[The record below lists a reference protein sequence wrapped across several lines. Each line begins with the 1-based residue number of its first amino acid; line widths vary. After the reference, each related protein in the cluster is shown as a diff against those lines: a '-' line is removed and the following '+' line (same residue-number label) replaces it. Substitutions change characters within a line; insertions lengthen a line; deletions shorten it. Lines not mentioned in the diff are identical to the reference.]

1 MPPKAKKVRETF
13 NALGVTG
20 GAPKFKQHIKS
31 ARKPTSWERKALKA
45 TKAHESEQTEAT
57 TKIVKDYPRAPHHP
71 TSKKP
76 LAAKAGAKH
85 PHQHSEP
92 SSSSSCSSSDDSS
105 SDDSAS
111 SGELRDRQR
120 TSKGTSGKVSSKTK
134 KIKKEKIV
142 SVTFEHFPVEERDF
156 HGISVS
162 PRARNTPFAHQTRTI
177 CSSLNFSLTVRMMQ
191 GLLSSFLGGFEY
203 HAGDLADLC
212 IEVGRTVSHY
222 HGLLWLLHELFS
234 ISLVIKRHPG
244 WLCAESRRGQ
254 RCSWNIDLFEHVHA
268 RQTAQ
273 HSGNILHAASAMP
286 KGKAVANQASAF
298 FTQHRS
304 CRFVANSQRI
314 THNFL
319 DWFHA
324 ALF

>member
-45 TKAHESEQTEAT
+45 AKVLESEQTEAT
-57 TKIVKDYPRAPHHP
+57 VKIVKDHPRAPQRP

-76 LAAKAGAKH
+76 VAAKADAKH
-85 PHQHSEP
+85 THQHSEP

-111 SGELRDRQR
+111 SGEPRDRQR
-120 TSKGTSGKVSSKTK
+120 TSKGTSGRVSSKTK

-162 PRARNTPFAHQTRTI
+162 SRATINPFTLKIRTM
-177 CSSLNFSLTVRMMQ
+177 CSSLNFSLTARIMQ

-212 IEVGRTVSHY
+212 IAVGRTVSHQ
-222 HGLLWLLHELFS
+222 S
-234 ISLVIKRHPG
+234 
-244 WLCAESRRGQ
+244 
-254 RCSWNIDLFEHVHA
+254 
-268 RQTAQ
+268 
-273 HSGNILHAASAMP
+273 
-286 KGKAVANQASAF
+286 
-298 FTQHRS
+298 
-304 CRFVANSQRI
+304 
-314 THNFL
+314 
-319 DWFHA
+319 
-324 ALF
+324 